1 MALSTILTRPMR
13 VDWTASGECTS
24 GSTAHP
30 KGATRPASGGAAT
43 TSTRPS
49 REAKPKSN
57 LQNQFISAACNV
69 KRWGAQAASLSVSAA
84 SRNEFYLLTLI
95 RYNYAHSSHPYKM
108 PIAAI
113 IENGKITKSGGRRRT
128 DCVKSGDWACIS
140 LTAGEHTG
148 GIGRPDLVNLLHR
161 KIAHTIR
168 RDWSA

>member
-1 MALSTILTRPMR
+1 M
-13 VDWTASGECTS
+13 
-24 GSTAHP
+24 
-30 KGATRPASGGAAT
+30 SGGNAT

-113 IENGKITKSGGRRRT
+113 IENGKITKSGEKKKRLCQKWGLPQFFWRICRLLSVFPRHT
-128 DCVKSGDWACIS
+128 V
-140 LTAGEHTG
+140 TATV
-148 GIGRPDLVNLLHR
+148 INLLV
-161 KIAHTIR
+161 T
-168 RDWSA
+168 